1 MLAFLKD
8 TDNVKKVPGFDGPYD
23 QVMFHLVSHIM
34 RMAPE
39 ELYQYALVG

>member
-1 MLAFLKD
+1 MVLAFLKD
-8 TDNVKKVPGFDGPYD
+8 TDNVKKVPGFDGPFD

-39 ELYQYALVG
+39 ELYQLVG

>member
-23 QVMFHLVSHIM
+23 QVIFHLVSHIM
-34 RMAPE
+34 SMAPE
-39 ELYQYALVG
+39 ELYQCALVG